1 MLLLVAL
8 VVMPLFAA
16 LLMLLWPRAGKSL
29 QLLVALSSPLL
40 AGALLWQ
47 VVQTGTL
54 NILLGGWS
62 PLLAIRWQADSVSS
76 VLVLLTS
83 AVHLSV
89 TAYALSVAKRDKLN
103 SSFWPL
109 STLLLASLQAL
120 WFSRDLF
127 NLYVCLELLGMVAVA
142 LVTLS
147 GDKAIAPALRYLL
160 FSLFASL
167 CYLLGV
173 ALIYAGY
180 GALDITLLAGQLDDS
195 WLVALALVLI
205 TLGLLLKAAAWPLH
219 IWLPA
224 AHAAAPAA
232 VSALLSALVVKGPLF
247 ILFLVWTQLAP
258 SSFWPFAASGFAVS
272 AVGALLF
279 GGIAAWRTPYNKAL
293 VAYSTVAQLG
303 YAMLALSLLLRF
315 ELNDFQ
321 LAFWVFILSH
331 ALAKA
336 SCFMAVGELQHGM
349 ATKQISHLS
358 GATQVMP
365 VAMFAFAVAGGSL
378 IGLPPSGGF
387 LMKWH
392 LLLGLWQSAQ
402 WLWLGLL
409 LLATLLSAAYIFR
422 VIVVGF
428 FRLPD
433 SLSLPVD
440 KPVSNQAAQAFWPQ
454 CFALLPALL
463 VWVLAFASLPLG
475 QWLGGVMP

>member
-1 MLLLVAL
+1 MIWLLAVVLV
-8 VVMPLFAA
+8 PLCLA
-16 LLMLLWPRAGKSL
+16 LLMLLFPRFSKSL
-29 QLLVALSSPLL
+29 HLLVALASPLL
-40 AGALLWQ
+40 AFGLVWQ
-47 VVQTGTL
+47 VLQNGS
-54 NILLGGWS
+54 ISMLLGGWS
-62 PLLAIRWQADSVSS
+62 PLLAIRWQADSVNSILVLLSS
-76 VLVLLTS
+76 VL
-83 AVHLSV
+83 HLMVSL
-89 TAYALSVAKRDKLN
+89 YALSVAKRDRLVVA
-103 SSFWPL
+103 FWPL

-147 GDKAIAPALRYLL
+147 GGKAIAPALRYLM

-173 ALIYAGY
+173 ALIYAGS
-180 GALDITLLAGQLDDS
+180 GALDITLLAGQLEANA
-195 WLVALALVLI
+195 LNALALGLI
-205 TLGLLLKAAAWPLH
+205 TLGLLLKAAGWPLH

-258 SSFWPFAASGFAVS
+258 QAFLPYAAQVFSWCAL
-272 AVGALLF
+272 GALLL
-279 GGIAAWRTPYNKAL
+279 GGLAAWRTPFNKML

-303 YAMLALSLLLRF
+303 YALLALSLLLSIG
-315 ELNDFQ
+315 LIDFQ
-321 LAFWVFILSH
+321 LAFWVFIISH

-336 SCFMAVGELQHGM
+336 ACFMAVGELQQGM

-365 VAMFAFAVAGGSL
+365 LAMFAFAVAGGSL

-392 LLLGLWQSAQ
+392 FLLGLWQSAEWF
-402 WLWLGLL
+402 WLALL
-409 LLATLLSAAYIFR
+409 LLATLISAAYIFR
-422 VIVVGF
+422 IIVVGF
-428 FRLPD
+428 FRLP
-433 SLSLPVD
+433 SGITHPTSAQPTNLPAVL
-440 KPVSNQAAQAFWPQ
+440 FWPQ
-454 CFALLPALL
+454 FYALLPALL

-475 QWLGGVMP
+475 QWLSGGMP